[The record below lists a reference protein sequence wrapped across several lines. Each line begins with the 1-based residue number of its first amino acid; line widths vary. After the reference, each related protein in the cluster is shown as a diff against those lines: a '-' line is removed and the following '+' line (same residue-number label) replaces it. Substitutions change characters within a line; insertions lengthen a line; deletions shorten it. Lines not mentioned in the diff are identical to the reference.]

1 MSVIRFQRSLAE
13 GSCIFLVFL
22 PCIDFIL
29 TFLGCIRAGLV
40 AVPVYP
46 PSTYHRLHHNQ
57 TLRKSKRTF
66 SCFLESSKTVKP
78 KSRYVTSF
86 LSLFFIHC
94 SEYMKIKRVTDMKA
108 LFTAS
113 GVQWPDLEWI
123 NLSSILETSSLP
135 DVPSGFPLILLL
147 ITQTSRLS
155 TSPATISASS
165 NTLRAAHRFPKAS

>member
-1 MSVIRFQRSLAE
+1 MHSSRPGSGPSL
-13 GSCIFLVFL
+13 
-22 PCIDFIL
+22 
-29 TFLGCIRAGLV
+29 
-40 AVPVYP
+40 
-46 PSTYHRLHHNQ
+46 
-57 TLRKSKRTF
+57 
-66 SCFLESSKTVKP
+66 SSKYISQTSSQPDP
-78 KSRYVTSF
+78 KEIKKNVQLFSGIQQNCQAKVALCDKF
-86 LSLFFIHC
+86 PFAFFIHC

-113 GVQWPDLEWI
+113 GVEWPDLEWI

-155 TSPATISASS
+155 TSPAIISASS